1 MIAPK
6 TYLTAACFLVLVLVC
21 TEASACPTCKDG
33 MHDHTA
39 AAFAMSIMFMMSMPF
54 CIFGGWVFAIVRMR
68 KTVMA
73 AGGYTETSTA
83 TPNSSEFNS

>member
-6 TYLTAACFLVLVLVC
+6 TYLTAVCFLVMVLVC

-68 KTVMA
+68 KTIITA
-73 AGGYTETSTA
+73 EGHTETPTA
-83 TPNSSEFNS
+83 KFNFSEFTS